1 MTHSLFLSVRFHDG
15 RYHGTGDWP
24 PSPARLFQALV
35 AAAAKPGLDDASRD
49 ALAWLERQ
57 APPTLAA
64 PTAHSGQHV
73 GLYVPNNDLD
83 AKGGDIRRVAE
94 IRSSMKHIRPR
105 LFDVALPLLYVWRID
120 DDGKSDAAC
129 LCRIA
134 EGLYQLGRGVD
145 MAWAIGEVL
154 DEATTESR
162 LAEYPGAIYRPSS
175 SSVGMKLA
183 CPIAGSLQSLEARYK
198 ASAMR
203 FRHIVDGRTV
213 RTEFSNAPRP
223 YFRSVA
229 YNSPSVR
236 TLFDLRRATAS
247 SSPFASSPLTKAAA
261 LVQTLRGCDGEDGL
275 PESGAFMLLA
285 RHFDRRLVSRILIGR
300 NAGEADK
307 AQRLR
312 IIPLPSIGHVHVDRG
327 IRRVLVE
334 VPPDCPIPA
343 NDITWAF
350 SGLEVEAQD
359 VDIETGEIMG
369 SPVELVPADD
379 DAMLMHYGI
388 GEAATPSRLWR
399 SVTPLALPTAARRRI
414 DPARRHEQ
422 GKSGAEYS
430 SEQKQA
436 CHEIAQALRHAGL
449 RDRITHVHVQREPF
463 EARGERA
470 EAFADGTRF
479 SKHQLWHAE
488 IEFAEP
494 VHGPIVLGSGRYLG
508 LGLMAPVRKAKGVFA
523 FAIVDGMPASAEPL
537 VLARALRRAVMA
549 RVQAVLGDSADL
561 ALFFTGH
568 EPDGKPARNGGHA
581 HLAFVP
587 DLERERLL
595 IVAPHIIEHRE
606 ASKDERHHLETL
618 ARALAG
624 FDVLRAG
631 TNGKLRL
638 AQETVDMNADPLFA
652 AATVWVARSPY
663 VATRHAKRNG
673 ADSLQSDVT
682 TEVRRRGLPAPLV
695 VERRPTEGEELSL
708 RFAVAVS
715 GPLLLGKNMHY
726 GGGLFASRPPLA
738 GTDNQAG
745 PTQ

>member
-1 MTHSLFLSVRFHDG
+1 MTHSLLLSIRFHDG

-35 AAAAKPGLDDASRD
+35 AAAAKPSLGDGSRD

-83 AKGGDIRRVAE
+83 AKGGDIGRVAE
-94 IRSSMKHIRPR
+94 TRSSMKHIRPR
-105 LFDVALPLLYVWRID
+105 LFDAALPLLYVWRID
-120 DDGKSDAAC
+120 DDGKADAAC
-129 LCRIA
+129 MCRIA

-154 DEATTESR
+154 DEAATETR

-175 SSVGMKLA
+175 SSAGMKLA
-183 CPIAGSLQSLEARYK
+183 CPDAGSLESLEARYK
-198 ASAMR
+198 AGARR

-223 YFRSVA
+223 RFRSVA

-236 TLFDLRRATAS
+236 TLFDLRRTAAS
-247 SSPFASSPLTKAAA
+247 GSPFASSPLTKAAG
-261 LVQTLRGCDGEDGL
+261 LVQTLRGSDGDDGL
-275 PESGAFMLLA
+275 PESGAFMRLA

-300 NAGEADK
+300 NAAEADK

-312 IIPLPSIGHVHVDRG
+312 IIPLPSIGHMHVDRG

-334 VPPDCPIPA
+334 VPPDCPISA
-343 NDITWAF
+343 NDIAWAF
-350 SGLEVEAQD
+350 AGLEVVAPE
-359 VDIETGEIMG
+359 VDGETGEIMG
-369 SPVELVPADD
+369 SPVELVPSDD

-414 DPARRHEQ
+414 DPARQHEQ
-422 GKSGAEYS
+422 AKSGAECS

-508 LGLMAPVRKAKGVFA
+508 LGLMAPVRKAEGVFA
-523 FAIVDGMPASAEPL
+523 FAIVDGMAASAEPL
-537 VLARALRRAVMA
+537 AVARALRRAVMA
-549 RVQAVLGDSADL
+549 RVQAVLDSSADL

-587 DLERERLL
+587 DLERKRLL

-631 TNGKLRL
+631 PNGKLRL
-638 AQETVDMNADPLFA
+638 TQETVDMNTDPLFA
-652 AATVWVARSPY
+652 TATAWVARSPY

-682 TEVRRRGLPAPLV
+682 AEVRRRGLPAPLV
-695 VERRPTEGEELSL
+695 VERRPAAGEGLSL

-715 GPLLLGKNMHY
+715 GPLLLGRNMHY
-726 GGGLFASRPPLA
+726 GGGLFAARPHLVE
-738 GTDNQAG
+738 TDDQAG
-745 PTQ
+745 PTS